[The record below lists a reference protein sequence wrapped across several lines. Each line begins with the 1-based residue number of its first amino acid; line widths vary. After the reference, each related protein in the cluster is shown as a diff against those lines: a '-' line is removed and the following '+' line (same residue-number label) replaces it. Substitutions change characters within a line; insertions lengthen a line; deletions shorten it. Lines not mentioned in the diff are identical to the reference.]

1 MSEILVKQLAELIG
15 TPVDLL
21 LQQIKDAGITASH
34 SEASIT
40 DKEKLRLLEH
50 IRAGKTGSV
59 GDVKKNNKLSLNKR
73 SNSALNVSGR
83 TINVAVKRKKTFAR
97 HQSTQ
102 ITEQPIAE
110 IIHNSVPVTPS
121 SRSEELA
128 KTLENERK
136 AREQATI
143 DRKRREA
150 EKVLR
155 QKNKEQAKTNT
166 EVIAKTEKTHDND
179 VVAKKTPIEKQ
190 PTRVEA
196 RVTPS
201 NNSPKSVDSIET
213 SKETVQ
219 ENTTTE
225 KMPVSTPTP
234 EKTNNTK
241 QQQVK
246 TTTTSKAKPE
256 NKPMPENKVNHL
268 KDRKKTE
275 TTPPATLGADERP
288 TIAAPLTPKQ
298 MREIVAKRA
307 KEEAAL
313 SLKRRPSR
321 KPPPR
326 PVVAKKPVTP
336 APSAEKAKPVA
347 TPAPVAKKPEKKAK
361 KKPFQGR
368 AQGPGGNQLHIKGGR
383 RQKKRGRQGRQQ
395 QVVVQQSTEHG
406 FEKPTAPVI
415 RNVEIPDTIVV
426 SELAQQLAVKG
437 ADIIRVLMGM
447 GVMATINQVVDQDT
461 AILIV
466 EEMGHT
472 AKPVKAKNDDVSST
486 DLLENTD
493 KFEKTTRP
501 PVVTIMGHVDHG
513 KTSLLDYIRQSRVA
527 AGEAGGITQHIDAYH
542 VETDNGVISFLDTP
556 GHAAFSDMRAR
567 GAKATDIVIVVVAA
581 DDGVM
586 PQTEEAIKHT
596 RASGAPLIIAIN
608 KIDKE
613 QANPEQIK
621 NDLANYEV
629 VPEDWGGDD
638 VFVNISAKTGEGI
651 DELLEAILLVSEVL
665 ELEARTQGPATGI
678 VIESRVEKGRGAVAS
693 ILVQQGTL
701 TKGNIILCGSEY
713 GRIRAMLDENG
724 KAITA
729 ATPSIPVEIQG
740 LSGTPSSGSELVVLK
755 NERQAREIAEQRR
768 EKERE
773 TRFAAQQAAKLDEM
787 FEKMKPG
794 EKANLHILLKTD
806 VHGSMEAIIQSLTE
820 LSTDEVAVKII
831 SSSIGGITET
841 DVVRAQSAE
850 AVILGFNVR
859 ADASARRLASEAG
872 VETRYYSIIYELID
886 DIHDAM
892 SGLLKPELREELI
905 GIAEV
910 KDTFRG
916 TGFGKIAGCL
926 VIEGKIK
933 SGEPIRVLRDNV
945 VIHEGELDSLRRHQD
960 NVEEVRVGT
969 ECGIGVKKYD
979 DVQPGDQIE
988 VFHRY
993 EVERTL
999 KGRKT

>member
-1 MSEILVKQLAELIG
+1 MSEILVKQLAEIVS
-15 TPVDLL
+15 TPVEVL
-21 LQQIKDAGITASH
+21 LQQLKEAGIKANSP
-34 SEASIT
+34 EDYIT
-40 DKEKLRLLEH
+40 EKEKLRLLEH
-50 IRAGKTGSV
+50 IRSSKKENTGQM
-59 GDVKKNNKLSLNKR
+59 KKKNKLSLKKR
-73 SNSALNVSGR
+73 SNSAMNVSGR
-83 TINVAVKRKKTFAR
+83 TVNIAVKRKKTFTRPVPPVSIETA
-97 HQSTQ
+97 
-102 ITEQPIAE
+102 
-110 IIHNSVPVTPS
+110 PVTATTETSSPAPS

-128 KTLENERK
+128 KQLEAERK

-143 DRKRREA
+143 DRKQKQSDKKA
-150 EKVLR
+150 R
-155 QKNKEQAKTNT
+155 QNNKKQVVANSSSIAIKEDTKK
-166 EVIAKTEKTHDND
+166 EIISEDVIAKESKTTVVETKENSPAPTDKNAKVVAPKERINVVANEETISEKTPAKIMPKVSPN
-179 VVAKKTPIEKQ
+179 KKTVKNKIADKKVTENKVEEKAPSKPIQ
-190 PTRVEA
+190 QT
-196 RVTPS
+196 VTPS
-201 NNSPKSVDSIET
+201 V
-213 SKETVQ
+213 
-219 ENTTTE
+219 
-225 KMPVSTPTP
+225 M
-234 EKTNNTK
+234 
-241 QQQVK
+241 
-246 TTTTSKAKPE
+246 
-256 NKPMPENKVNHL
+256 
-268 KDRKKTE
+268 
-275 TTPPATLGADERP
+275 ERP

-298 MREIVAKRA
+298 MREIVAKRS

-326 PVVAKKPVTP
+326 PVIAPKPTPVEEKPAAKAKATTP
-336 APSAEKAKPVA
+336 AV
-347 TPAPVAKKPEKKAK
+347 VAKKPEKKV

-368 AQGPGGNQLHIKGGR
+368 AQGPGANKKQLHIKGGR
-383 RQKKRGRQGRQQ
+383 RQKKKGRQ
-395 QVVVQQSTEHG
+395 QVVVQQSTEHA

-426 SELAQQLAVKG
+426 SELAQKIAVKG

-472 AKPVKAKNDDVSST
+472 AIPVKAVDEEISSS
-486 DLLENTD
+486 DLLGNMD
-493 KFEKTTRP
+493 KFEQLPRP

-567 GAKATDIVIVVVAA
+567 GAKATDIVIIVVAA

-586 PQTEEAIKHT
+586 PQTKEAIKHA
-596 RASGAPLIIAIN
+596 RASDVPLIIAIN

-613 QANPEQIK
+613 QANPEQVK
-621 NDLANYEV
+621 TDLANYEV

-665 ELEARTQGPATGI
+665 ELKARTKGPATGLI
-678 VIESRVEKGRGAVAS
+678 IESRVVKGRGAVAS
-693 ILVQQGTL
+693 VLVQQGTL
-701 TKGNIILCGSEY
+701 KKGDIVLCGAEY

-724 KAITA
+724 KIITNA
-729 ATPSIPVEIQG
+729 GPSIPVEIQG

-755 NERQAREIAEQRR
+755 NERQARELAEARR

-794 EKANLHILLKTD
+794 EKAIFNILLKTD
-806 VHGSMEAIIQSLTE
+806 VHGSMEAIVNSLNQI
-820 LSTDEVAVKII
+820 STTEVAVKII

-841 DVVRAQSAE
+841 DVARAQAAD

-859 ADASARRLASEAG
+859 ADAAARRFASESG

-886 DIHDAM
+886 DVRDAM

-960 NVEEVRVGT
+960 NVDEVRVGT
-969 ECGIGVKKYD
+969 ECGIGVKKYN
-979 DVQPGDQIE
+979 DVQAGDQIE

-999 KGRKT
+999 D

>member
-1 MSEILVKQLAELIG
+1 MSEILINKLAEVIG
-15 TPVDLL
+15 TPVEVL
-21 LQQIKDAGITASH
+21 LQQLQDAGISAS
-34 SEASIT
+34 SAEDSIT
-40 DKEKLRLLEH
+40 DREKLKLLEY
-50 IRAGKTGSV
+50 IRASKVASTGQAKDKS
-59 GDVKKNNKLSLNKR
+59 KLSLKKR

-83 TINVAVKRKKTFAR
+83 TVNVAVKRKKTFIRPTPPAL
-97 HQSTQ
+97 
-102 ITEQPIAE
+102 TEEASQAPTEEEDVVA
-110 IIHNSVPVTPS
+110 PS

-143 DRKRREA
+143 DRKQKQSAKEA
-150 EKVLR
+150 TKKDSSQDKKDQTKAKKVSEKPIESDTTAPKETKPVKSAVEEKIVKTNTVKTDTDETSSKNKMEAR
-155 QKNKEQAKTNT
+155 KPVEKNKETAQ
-166 EVIAKTEKTHDND
+166 
-179 VVAKKTPIEKQ
+179 
-190 PTRVEA
+190 
-196 RVTPS
+196 
-201 NNSPKSVDSIET
+201 KS
-213 SKETVQ
+213 
-219 ENTTTE
+219 
-225 KMPVSTPTP
+225 TP
-234 EKTNNTK
+234 EKP
-241 QQQVK
+241 
-246 TTTTSKAKPE
+246 SAKPNLAE
-256 NKPMPENKVNHL
+256 KREDNAGAKPARKVVAEQKIASKEEIKESIKPTPSEVAAATANP
-268 KDRKKTE
+268 
-275 TTPPATLGADERP
+275 TT
-288 TIAAPLTPKQ
+288 AAPLSPKE
-298 MREIVAKRA
+298 MREIVAKKA
-307 KEEAAL
+307 KAEAAL

-326 PVVAKKPVTP
+326 PVATKKATAEPTTTP
-336 APSAEKAKPVA
+336 KTVA
-347 TPAPVAKKPEKKAK
+347 TPKPATPAKKVK

-368 AQGPGGNQLHIKGGR
+368 TQGPGGKPLHIKGGR
-383 RQKKRGRQGRQQ
+383 RRNKRGRQRQP
-395 QVVVQQSTEHG
+395 VIEQSTEHG
-406 FEKPTAPVI
+406 FERPTAPVI

-426 SELAQQLAVKG
+426 SELASKLAVKG

-447 GVMATINQVVDQDT
+447 GVMATINQVIDQDT

-472 AKPVKAKNDDVSST
+472 AKSVKAKDEEVSSV
-486 DLLENTD
+486 DLQENTD
-493 KFEKTTRP
+493 DFEQKQRP

-596 RASGAPLIIAIN
+596 RKSGVPLIIAIN

-613 QANPEQIK
+613 QANPDQVK

-665 ELEARTQGPATGI
+665 ELKARTEGPATGLI
-678 VIESRVEKGRGAVAS
+678 IESRVEKGRGAVAS
-693 ILVQQGTL
+693 VLVQAGTL
-701 TKGNIILCGSEY
+701 KKGDIVLCGSEY
-713 GRIRAMLDENG
+713 GRIRAMLDEDG
-724 KAITA
+724 KMINE

-755 NERQAREIAEQRR
+755 RERQAREIAKQRH

-773 TRFAAQQAAKLDEM
+773 THFAAQQAAKLDEM

-794 EKANLHILLKTD
+794 DKAIFNILLKAD
-806 VHGSMEAIIQSLTE
+806 VHGSMEAIMQSLNQ
-820 LSTDEVAVKII
+820 LSTSEVAVNII
-831 SSSIGGITET
+831 AASIGGITET
-841 DVVRAQSAE
+841 DVARAQSAE
-850 AVILGFNVR
+850 AVIMGFNVR
-859 ADASARRLASEAG
+859 ADATARRLASETG

-886 DIHDAM
+886 DVHDAM

-905 GIAEV
+905 GVAEV

-960 NVEEVRVGT
+960 NVNEVKVGT

-979 DVQPGDQIE
+979 DVQAGDQIE

-993 EVERTL
+993 EVQRTL
-999 KGRKT
+999 ERKT